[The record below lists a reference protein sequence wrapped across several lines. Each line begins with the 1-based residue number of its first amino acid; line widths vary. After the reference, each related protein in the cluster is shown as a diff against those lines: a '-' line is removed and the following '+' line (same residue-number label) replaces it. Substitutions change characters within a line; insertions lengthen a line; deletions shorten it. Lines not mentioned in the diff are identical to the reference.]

1 MGLIGG
7 LIGDILGGAGNSGG
21 GNNQTT
27 GSVPDNS
34 QNLSNLQ
41 NSDSQALQQ
50 QQAQD
55 NEDLAFQQASKEEQD
70 RAQND
75 KSAIQAII

>member
-1 MGLIGG
+1 MGIGG
-7 LIGDILGGAGNSGG
+7 ILSGLSGILGGGSSGG
-21 GNNQTT
+21 NDQTT

-34 QNLSNLQ
+34 QNLGNLQ
-41 NSDSQALQQ
+41 NSDSQSLQQ
-50 QQAQD
+50 QQAED

>member
-1 MGLIGG
+1 MGIGG
-7 LIGDILGGAGNSGG
+7 ILSGILGGLGG
-21 GNNQTT
+21 GNDQTT

-34 QNLSNLQ
+34 QNLGNLQ
-41 NSDSQALQQ
+41 NSDSQSLQQ
-50 QQAQD
+50 QQAED

>member
-1 MGLIGG
+1 MGIGG
-7 LIGDILGGAGNSGG
+7 ILSSILGGGG
-21 GNNQTT
+21 GNDQTT

-34 QNLSNLQ
+34 QNLGHLQ
-41 NSDSQALQQ
+41 NCDSHSLQQ
-50 QQAQD
+50 QQAED

>member
-7 LIGDILGGAGNSGG
+7 LLGDIFGG
-21 GNNQTT
+21 GGSNGGVDQTT

-34 QNLSNLQ
+34 QNLANLQ
-41 NSDSQALQQ
+41 NSDSQSLQQ
-50 QQAQD
+50 QQAED